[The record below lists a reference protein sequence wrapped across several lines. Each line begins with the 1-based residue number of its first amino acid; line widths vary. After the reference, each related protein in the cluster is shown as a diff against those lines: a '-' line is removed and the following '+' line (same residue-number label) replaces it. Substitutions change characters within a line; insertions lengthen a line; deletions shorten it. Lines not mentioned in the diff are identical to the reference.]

1 MGARYS
7 SSKMNP
13 DRHPGGP
20 VAETQHSECRGP
32 GFDPMVREL
41 RPGTTKE
48 INLELK
54 KKTTH
59 YFMSDLG
66 VACWQQVSAD
76 FWSPNPKS
84 SIWFPPT
91 PYSLGGD

>member
-7 SSKMNP
+7 SSKMNA
-13 DRHPGGP
+13 DRCPGGP
-20 VAETQHSECRGP
+20 VAETQHSQCRGP

-54 KKTTH
+54 KKKQELRELWSLIVRD
-59 YFMSDLG
+59 SDSFKPDPENQGRSDSCPHL
-66 VACWQQVSAD
+66 
-76 FWSPNPKS
+76 
-84 SIWFPPT
+84 
-91 PYSLGGD
+91 